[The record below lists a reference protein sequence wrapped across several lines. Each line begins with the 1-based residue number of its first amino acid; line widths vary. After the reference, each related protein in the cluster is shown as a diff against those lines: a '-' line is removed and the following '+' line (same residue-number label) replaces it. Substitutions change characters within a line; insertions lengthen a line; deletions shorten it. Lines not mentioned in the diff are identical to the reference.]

1 MFDGNPLT
9 FSTVP
14 GIFGGNPLTFSKVPS
29 IFDGNPLTIFKSSK
43 HIRWCVALQSSGMFP
58 GIFSLFSSLGP
69 KHTCLCIAPQSSGI
83 FPGIFSLFLESSA
96 TMRPFSHRAFYGPAS
111 SLLKHG
117 RVSLT
122 LGRVSHG
129 TPDVHL
135 LWSADTQR
143 AWALRGRL

>member
-1 MFDGNPLT
+1 MLKLTTDGRPGNHLTFAKKKSKTPSMFDGNPLT

-96 TMRPFSHRAFYGPAS
+96 TMRPFSHRAFYG
-111 SLLKHG
+111 G
-117 RVSLT
+117 
-122 LGRVSHG
+122 
-129 TPDVHL
+129 D
-135 LWSADTQR
+135 
-143 AWALRGRL
+143 LRLRY